1 MTRMKTKT
9 MITITNMK
17 NGTIDMKEVAEKIIE
32 RLEQKRVRSAWNE
45 GVRKYAL
52 WMMRNYE
59 EWLEFDS
66 TLPITKKTFL
76 NGATTWAEASYGG
89 CYLITDEEIARMLC
103 NNTELKRTRNGAL
116 RPNKREEWL
125 DVQARALY
133 QSWLLI
139 EDTYTNL

>member
-1 MTRMKTKT
+1 

-17 NGTIDMKEVAEKIIE
+17 NGTIEMKEVAEKIIK

-52 WMMRNYE
+52 WMMNNYK

-66 TLPITKKTFL
+66 TLPITKETFL
-76 NGATTWAEASYGG
+76 NGAVTWSDASYGG
-89 CYLITDEEIARMLC
+89 CYLITNEEIARILC
-103 NNTELKRTRNGAL
+103 NNTELKRTRNGEL

-125 DVQARALY
+125 DVQARALR

-139 EDTYTNL
+139 EDIYTNL

>member
-1 MTRMKTKT
+1 MSAIMNTKNG
-9 MITITNMK
+9 I
-17 NGTIDMKEVAEKIIE
+17 GTIDMKEVAEKIVE
-32 RLEQKRVRSAWNE
+32 RLEQKRVRSAWDK
-45 GVRKYAL
+45 GVLSYAL

-103 NNTELKRTRNGAL
+103 NNTELKRTKYGAL
-116 RPNKREEWL
+116 RPNKQEEWL
-125 DVQARALY
+125 GVQARALY

-139 EDTYTNL
+139 EDIYTNL

>member
-1 MTRMKTKT
+1 
-9 MITITNMK
+9 
-17 NGTIDMKEVAEKIIE
+17 MKEVSEKIIE
-32 RLEQKRVRSAWNE
+32 RLEHTKVRSAWNK
-45 GVRKYAL
+45 GVLSYAL
-52 WMMRNYE
+52 CMMRNYE

-66 TLPITKKTFL
+66 TLPITEQTFL

-89 CYLITDEEIARMLC
+89 CYLIYDEDIARMLC

-139 EDTYTNL
+139 KDIHTNL